1 MLQTVRCSFCRK
13 LEIQRFNICRCPLKL
28 YFISDTVVWK
38 QMGSFRGKVK
48 RVPCEIER
56 QRSGGVYGFLMN
68 FPIPPIPTTIE
79 QLNSP
84 FSCEGKCKPY
94 NIRKVNQRQRRRD
107 DTENGKKVIGLYQ
120 RNNNICFP
128 SLRDYNMKNLYL
140 NTRQMTIFLF
150 FLNSASAWEFNFRKK
165 NNI

>member
-1 MLQTVRCSFCRK
+1 
-13 LEIQRFNICRCPLKL
+13 
-28 YFISDTVVWK
+28 
-38 QMGSFRGKVK
+38 MGSFREKVK
-48 RVPCEIER
+48 RVPCEIGR
-56 QRSGGVYGFLMN
+56 KRSGGGYGFLMN

-84 FSCEGKCKPY
+84 FSCEGKCKAY

-128 SLRDYNMKNLYL
+128 SLRDYNMKNLYFTFYGKCKHKT
-140 NTRQMTIFLF
+140 NDHFPF
-150 FLNSASAWEFNFRKK
+150 FLQLSFCLRIQLQKK
-165 NNI
+165 EQYLTN

>member
-1 MLQTVRCSFCRK
+1 
-13 LEIQRFNICRCPLKL
+13 
-28 YFISDTVVWK
+28 
-38 QMGSFRGKVK
+38 MGSFRGKVK

-107 DTENGKKVIGLYQ
+107 DTENRKKVIGLYQ

-150 FLNSASAWEFNFRKK
+150 FLNSASA
-165 NNI
+165 